1 MLDEDVEIGK
11 GEDDC
16 SGTARPLPA
25 PVLYD
30 DLRCRP
36 GSAVP
41 RRARRGPAAGPSRT
55 IRAARGG

>member
-1 MLDEDVEIGK
+1 VLDEDVEIGK

-30 DLRCRP
+30 DLRSRP
-36 GSAVP
+36 GSAFP
-41 RRARRGPAAGPSRT
+41 
-55 IRAARGG
+55 